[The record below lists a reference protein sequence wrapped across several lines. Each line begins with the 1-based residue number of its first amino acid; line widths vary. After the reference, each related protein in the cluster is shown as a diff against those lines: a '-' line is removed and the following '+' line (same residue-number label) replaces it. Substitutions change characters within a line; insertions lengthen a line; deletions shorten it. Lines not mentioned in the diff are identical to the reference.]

1 LETLE
6 KPQMPILQESPD
18 HIYQRIANRAIAY
31 ARENGQ
37 SPPATE
43 EGEIFYD
50 FWYPLAKEI
59 SEQQQ
64 LSQYSLLQAFV
75 VWSDGEFLDAHGY
88 AEGVDRK
95 EGEETEAYRQRI
107 LHKKRTEE
115 GSGRAEDYIRWAL
128 EVEGVGGAVA
138 IEHERHDVSIDLYL
152 TDLQGQPVT
161 LEFASLLQNQLEP
174 KRIAGHDLKCFP
186 AEILNLNVRV
196 KLQLADV
203 SKRSEITSLITNRI
217 QEYIKGSTCI
227 VYHLLG
233 ALFWV
238 DGVKD
243 YSNYTL
249 NDGTENLSKPIKAV
263 PFVNLVVEL

>member
-1 LETLE
+1 METLE

-31 ARENGQ
+31 AKENGQ
-37 SPPATE
+37 SPPTAE

-95 EGEETEAYRQRI
+95 EGEETEVYRQRI

-115 GSGRAEDYIRWAL
+115 GNGRAEDYIRWAL
-128 EVEGVGGAVA
+128 EMEGVGGAVA
-138 IEHERHDVSIDLYL
+138 IEHERHDLSIDLYL
-152 TDLQGQPVT
+152 TDLKGQPVT
-161 LEFASLLQNQLEP
+161 LESASLIQNKLEA
-174 KRIAGHDLKCFP
+174 KRIACHDLKCFP
-186 AEILNLNVRV
+186 AEIFNLNVRV
-196 KLQLADV
+196 KLQLTDE
-203 SKRSEITSLITNRI
+203 SKRTEATSLITKRI
-217 QEYIKGSTCI
+217 QEYIKGSTSI

-243 YSNYTL
+243 YTNYTL
-249 NDGTENLSKPIKAV
+249 NDGTENLSKPIKAI
-263 PFVNLVVEL
+263 PRVNLVVEL